1 MISLFVAQIYA
12 NKSYVRIKIKKK
24 EYFLTYLS
32 HTLRNSVQKSPPH
45 HPVPPLTLQSKQ
57 LLHLKNLYSANA

>member
-12 NKSYVRIKIKKK
+12 NKSYVWIKIKKK

-32 HTLRNSVQKSPPH
+32 HTLRNSVQNSPPT
-45 HPVPPLTLQSKQ
+45 TLKKLVQRPI
-57 LLHLKNLYSANA
+57 HMPAAARIY